1 LTPPDLDARNRA
13 LFTAWGLGALA
24 LAAVAVM
31 LVVGLRESRAPEP
44 AASARPSPT
53 PASTGEQRERSEQS
67 ESDAPPTPRRFFAA
81 TSFWNRRLDAA
92 TPLDSASAGLVA
104 EFVDEVNR
112 ELEAGIGPSI
122 ATGERSTPLYEVKS
136 EQRRSRVRLNAE
148 DAPALSRALAAVP
161 IPDDAKP
168 ADGPDRYITVW
179 QPSTDRLWELA
190 GARRRADGWHAQ
202 WGGAIRRVSRN
213 RGYYD
218 SSAWRNA
225 TPYWGA
231 TASSLPVIGGT
242 ILIDDLQHGRI
253 DHALAIGLPAARTEA
268 FAWPAQRTDGTGPVT
283 ALPEGAR
290 LRLDPELD
298 LSTLRLP
305 RLVRMIAV
313 ASQRHGLVVR
323 EQTESGITLFAED
336 PAPHGRRPYREYFL
350 GRTPPELLAD
360 FPWDRLQVLAMR
372 LCSGAPCPRG

>member
-1 LTPPDLDARNRA
+1 VV
-13 LFTAWGLGALA
+13 TAWGLGALA
-24 LAAVAVM
+24 LTAVAVM
-31 LVVGLRESRAPEP
+31 LVVGLRESRAPER
-44 AASARPSPT
+44 AVSARPSPR
-53 PASTGEQRERSEQS
+53 PASSGEQPKRSEQS
-67 ESDAPPTPRRFFAA
+67 ESQTPSAPRRFFAA

-92 TPLDSASAGLVA
+92 TPLDSASAGLVS
-104 EFVDEVNR
+104 ELVDEVNR

-122 ATGERSTPLYEVKS
+122 ATGEGSTPLYEVDS
-136 EQRRSRVRLNAE
+136 GQRRTRIRLDTE

-168 ADGPDRYITVW
+168 ADGPDRYMTVW
-179 QPSTDRLWELA
+179 QPSTDRLWELT
-190 GARRRADGWHAQ
+190 GARRRADGWHAE
-202 WGGAIRRVSRN
+202 WGGAIRHVSRN

-253 DHALAIGLPAARTEA
+253 DHAVAIGLPAARTEG
-268 FAWPAQRTDGTGPVT
+268 FAWPAQRTDGSGPVT

-290 LRLDPELD
+290 LRLDAELD

-313 ASQRHGLVVR
+313 ASQRHGLIVR
-323 EQTESGITLFAED
+323 EQTESGISLFAED
-336 PAPHGRRPYREYFL
+336 PAPHGGRPYRKYFV
-350 GRTPPELLAD
+350 GKTPRELLAY
-360 FPWDRLQVLAMR
+360 FPWDHLQVLAMR
-372 LCSGAPCPRG
+372 LCSGAPCPRR